1 VHWNPSE
8 GEIEYPSE
16 LPQMH
21 ITNNYRL
28 YFLDYNAQ
36 IISLSVYGA
45 TIIGVFVLSL
55 AIEMFQF
62 LQWYMVVR
70 KRITANCLN
79 SLVVDLH
86 KDPEEI
92 KLAQRRIR
100 LTVCERITVTL
111 IHFAARALHLLII
124 YLIIATYNIGYIIS
138 NASGMMMGSLVF
150 GLIKDSIVINRVK
163 KE

>member
-1 VHWNPSE
+1 
-8 GEIEYPSE
+8 
-16 LPQMH
+16 
-21 ITNNYRL
+21 
-28 YFLDYNAQ
+28 
-36 IISLSVYGA
+36 
-45 TIIGVFVLSL
+45 VLSL

-79 SLVVDLH
+79 SLIVDLH
-86 KDPEEI
+86 KSPEEI
-92 KLAQRRIR
+92 NEAQRRIR
-100 LTVCERITVTL
+100 LTVCERVTVTL
-111 IHFAARALHLLII
+111 IHFAGRALHLLII

-138 NASGMMMGSLVF
+138 NAAGMMMGSLVF